1 MAAGADLYT
10 AMREVQVPEHLD
22 VGEGYGKTSWN
33 VRAIWEMYAG
43 WFQHR
48 STTELYGVAPHS
60 IAGDVVHAAGAD
72 ALVEAARAHTAL
84 GRPVQAL
91 HLTDLVL
98 AAEPATTGARAAAH
112 RCTRSTAGRHREL
125 LGEGLAHQIDQRTE
139 DARMNSLTFD
149 YTGANVLVTGG
160 TAGIGNGI
168 AQAFAKAGAA
178 VTITGTRA
186 SAADYDDDLSAFTY
200 HQCQVRDTDSVDALA
215 ASLGDL
221 DILINNAGGPYPAG
235 DEYDP
240 EGYVASVTQNM
251 FGPMR
256 LTMKC
261 YDRLK
266 SSNAPGGASVVNIV
280 SMSAFRS
287 AVFVPGYASSKMGL
301 IALTMNLARRWAN
314 DGIRV
319 NAVAPGLIDTRM
331 THPRWAS
338 PKSWTS
344 RSDSHA
350 ARPAGHTA
358 GLRRCG
364 VVLCTDAASYITGTS
379 IAVDGGYLTV

>member
-1 MAAGADLYT
+1 
-10 AMREVQVPEHLD
+10 
-22 VGEGYGKTSWN
+22 
-33 VRAIWEMYAG
+33 
-43 WFQHR
+43 
-48 STTELYGVAPHS
+48 
-60 IAGDVVHAAGAD
+60 
-72 ALVEAARAHTAL
+72 
-84 GRPVQAL
+84 
-91 HLTDLVL
+91 
-98 AAEPATTGARAAAH
+98 
-112 RCTRSTAGRHREL
+112 
-125 LGEGLAHQIDQRTE
+125 
-139 DARMNSLTFD
+139 MNSLTFD
-149 YTGANVLVTGG
+149 YTGAHVLVTGG

-168 AQAFAKAGAA
+168 ATAFAKAGAA
-178 VTITGTRA
+178 VTITGTRT
-186 SAADYDDDLSAFTY
+186 STDDYPEADLSAFTY
-200 HQCQVRDTDSVDALA
+200 HQCQVRDPDSIDALA
-215 ASLGDL
+215 DSLGDL
-221 DILINNAGGPYPAG
+221 DILVNNAGGPYPAG

-240 EGYVASVTQNM
+240 DGYIASVTQNM

-331 THPRWAS
+331 THPAMGIPEVMDVEIGFHTPLGRPGT
-338 PKSWTS
+338 PK
-344 RSDSHA
+344 DC
-350 ARPAGHTA
+350 AGA
-358 GLRRCG
+358 VLF
-364 VVLCTDAASYITGTS
+364 LCTDAASYITGTS